1 MRTPLALVS
10 LVLISTLTVS
20 AQKTGGGSKGAP
32 TMTSRPPIDVPDPN
46 ANMPTF
52 LSGDVVV
59 DDGSTLTDSVTI
71 QTICRGK
78 RRTVSHTDSHGHFF
92 FQLRGGF
99 ATSNNPE
106 YEVDADSSSK
116 LPGRRSDTPDLQD
129 CDLQA
134 SLAGFTS
141 DVVQI
146 GARFSGPE
154 SADIGRLVLH
164 RMGNVEGF
172 TVSVTTAQAP
182 EAARK
187 ALEKGSEQIK
197 KSKWDDAQ
205 KSFEKAVSIYP
216 KFAVAWFVLGQVQL
230 HKNDLAAAR
239 ASFQHSIAADSKYIN
254 PYHSLAQLAL
264 LDQNWRELTE
274 FSEKL
279 LALNPVSF
287 PEFWLWN
294 SLGNYCLRN
303 LPTAEKS
310 ARRGLELDLEHSVPR
325 LEYVLGMVLLR
336 KPDYPQA
343 AQHLRVFLGLAITPV
358 EVAEAQKQLDE
369 IARVSPAI
377 NSPVSQ
383 KR

>member
-1 MRTPLALVS
+1 MRTALALVFLALVS
-10 LVLISTLTVS
+10 TLTAF
-20 AQKTGGGSKGAP
+20 AQKTGGGNKGAP
-32 TMTSRPPIDVPDPN
+32 TMTSRPPMDVPDPN

-59 DDGSTLTDSVTI
+59 DDGSALTDSVTI

-78 RRTVSHTDSHGHFF
+78 RRTVTHTDSHGHFF

-99 ATSNNPE
+99 AASDNPD
-106 YEVDADSSSK
+106 YEVDADSGSK
-116 LPGRRSDTPDLQD
+116 LPGRRSDTRNLQD

-164 RMGNVEGF
+164 RMGNVKGF

-197 KSKWDDAQ
+197 KSKWEDAQ
-205 KSFEKAVSIYP
+205 KSFEKAVSLYP
-216 KFAVAWFVLGQVQL
+216 KFAVAWFELGQVQL
-230 HKNDLAAAR
+230 RKNDLAVAR
-239 ASFQHSIAADSKYIN
+239 GSFQRSIAADSKYVN

-264 LDQNWRELTE
+264 HDQNWRELTE

-303 LPTAEKS
+303 LASAEIS
-310 ARRGLELDLEHSVPR
+310 ARRGLELDLEHNLPR
-325 LEYVLGMVLLR
+325 LEYVLGMVLLK

-343 AQHLRVFLGLAITPV
+343 AQHLRIFLGLATTPV

-369 IARVSPAI
+369 IARLSAT
-377 NSPVSQ
+377 NSPVSE